1 MRASRRAI
9 PQKSVIPAI
18 TRPAPTNAGMTR
30 SQGETRSRERDAEQN
45 QAAGS
50 DLDLAHQ
57 RQGRLAVDH
66 DRQAGPLPRL
76 QPAGQ
81 LAGLVAAGTG
91 QQRRRLGGAVAAVA
105 VEDDGL
111 ARLGA
116 PASGLDAGER
126 YGTRAGDPLAR
137 MLIRL
142 AHVDQQGLA
151 TLEPGLR
158 RGRINARQVRGR
170 HLP

>member
-1 MRASRRAI
+1 M
-9 PQKSVIPAI
+9 PQKPVIPAI
-18 TRPAPTNAGMTR
+18 TRPAPTNAGMTS
-30 SQGETRSRERDAEQN
+30 SQGETRTVSTTPSRTRLP
-45 QAAGS
+45 AAIWTWRISGK
-50 DLDLAHQ
+50 
-57 RQGRLAVDH
+57 RRLAVDH

-105 VEDDGL
+105 VKDHSLAGL
-111 ARLGA
+111 GE
-116 PASGLDAGER
+116 PASGLDAGQGCET
-126 YGTRAGDPLAR
+126 GAGDPLAG

-151 TLEPGLR
+151 TLEPGLH